1 MREQDQAIGPD
12 NPVAASRQVIPEIT
26 SDDYLQLGR
35 ETAERLRRE
44 RDAER
49 EIIKRESA
57 IQSALARKAWERLK
71 GRQVDTTALQTIPG
85 TKPAVTAVD
94 IKTSGTGHRGQP
106 DVKELASE
114 VARQVAELVA
124 DRGDDVVLSHGRPA
138 ERSKKGQARNKPASG
153 GSKPTKKHRA
163 NQTLL
168 ALAEERRRAFI
179 KDGYP
184 ETAADQLLAEQFC
197 SLSAEKLLRLVIG
210 RMERTCAKTIR
221 RTEVYGRWK
230 PFRHPNTRPPVTAHE
245 SDRDSARLDASA
257 KELSLSGSLKR
268 LLKNS
273 RDQLDAVADQ
283 WASEQGAVLPAA
295 F

>member
-1 MREQDQAIGPD
+1 MRAHDQAVGPD
-12 NPVAASRQVIPEIT
+12 NPVAASRKVIPGIT

-44 RDAER
+44 RDVEQ

-71 GRQVDTTALQTIPG
+71 GRQVDTTASQTIPG
-85 TKPAVTAVD
+85 TKPPFTAVD
-94 IKTSGTGHRGQP
+94 IKTSGAGNRGQP

-114 VARQVAELVA
+114 VARQVAELMA
-124 DRGDDVVLSHGRPA
+124 DRGVDVVLSQGRPA
-138 ERSKKGQARNKPASG
+138 DRPKKGQERNKPASG
-153 GSKPTKKHRA
+153 RSKPTKLSLA

-197 SLSAEKLLRLVIG
+197 SLSAEKLLPLINR
-210 RMERTCAKTIR
+210 RMKPVDARTIR
-221 RTEVYGRWK
+221 RTEVYKRWK
-230 PFRHPNTRPPVTAHE
+230 PFRHPNTSPPITAHE
-245 SDRDSARLDASA
+245 SDHDSARLDASA
-257 KELSLSGSLKR
+257 EGLSLSGSLKR
-268 LLKNS
+268 FLNNG
-273 RDQLDAVADQ
+273 RDPLDAVADR
-283 WASEQGAVLPAA
+283 WAREQGAALPAA